1 MQAGFAILVP
11 YRIGYTHTY
20 AVNNDCTRQPA
31 GYSARIFKQSMGAR
45 KRAGIGLSGPPELE
59 FLNKIW
65 GLGTE

>member
-1 MQAGFAILVP
+1 ML
-11 YRIGYTHTY
+11 RISK
-20 AVNNDCTRQPA
+20 QPA